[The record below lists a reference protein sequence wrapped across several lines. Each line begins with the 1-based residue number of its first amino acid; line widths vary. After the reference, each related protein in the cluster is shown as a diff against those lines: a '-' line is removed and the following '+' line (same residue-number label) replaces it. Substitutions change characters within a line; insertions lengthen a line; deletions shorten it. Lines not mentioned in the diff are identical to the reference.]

1 MKLLWVLSL
10 AFGLAVLGIPVQA
23 EESAVAHKLS
33 AREIRDDA
41 LDSLFAKL
49 QRARGED
56 ESRLAEQKIWEMW
69 SQSDSATADVLL
81 KQAVVAMNT
90 GDNRSSFR
98 ILNQLI
104 ETYPSYAEAW
114 NKRATLNFMIG
125 RYNDSLADIDK
136 VLDLEPR
143 HFGALAGRGMI
154 YRAQDKWGDALDAF
168 RQAIRINPNMT
179 AVKDAIRDLEKREPS
194 L

>member
-1 MKLLWVLSL
+1 MKLLWVVSL
-10 AFGLAVLGIPVQA
+10 AFGLAGLAIPAQA
-23 EESAVAHKLS
+23 ENTAVAHKLS
-33 AREIRDDA
+33 PRELRDDA
-41 LDSLFAKL
+41 LDSLFAQL

-56 ESRLAEQKIWEMW
+56 ESQLAERKIWEMW
-69 SQSDSATADVLL
+69 SQSDSVTADVLL
-81 KQAVVAMNT
+81 KQAVVAMDT
-90 GDNRSSFR
+90 GDNRSSFS

-104 ETYPSYAEAW
+104 ATYPSYAEAW

-136 VLDLEPR
+136 VLELEPR

-154 YRAQDKWGDALDAF
+154 YRAQEKWGDALDAF